1 MKKSVFAVLMFLW
14 VVFCGFAEENTYANR
29 NTALKYLKLAQDY
42 VLKSQWN
49 NVLSIA
55 EIGLTYDSS
64 LADLWYVKSIAQSQ
78 KNEKPYIIIENLEN
92 ALQKEWVSY
101 NPSGAKIMLAN
112 YYYNVVDYEKSLN
125 LLSDRSL
132 TLNSDALK
140 TSAKIYYQTGNLQ
153 KARETINTAWRMF
166 PLDVDFPLIFY
177 KFENPAQLSM
187 EATNSS
193 DEMFFELNKTF
204 LSLGFDY
211 VNGKNQVNPQFL
223 LLASSFADSD
233 MQNRL
238 LKVYKTQGIESPL
251 YPLKAFEA
259 GLISED
265 EAISSFFALSKD
277 NIDFNLLNQLFELM
291 PEEKYIS
298 IYSILDSFQ
307 GTLFFDN
314 NEDGFYELTCQ
325 YKNGRPFY
333 AEYEAKQDGIVNWT
347 SKFDYGAA
355 KEVYL
360 PQENFTL
367 RYEPYPY
374 LSTVEFENVDYNFIP
389 ESISW
394 LPFDVKLADFSSE
407 EYGFY
412 ILNPVDTSF
421 DSSNLYEKSSSVVT
435 YLSNKNQYGEDK
447 VKFSLSNGKFV
458 SGNYY
463 LDGNLYASA
472 VFENGLLI
480 FRNVDKDLNG
490 SFEITEVYKNDSN
503 DDTIDFYSLFGSFE
517 YGDNLRL
524 SNILVDI
531 NEDGEA
537 DYFENYNLDGS
548 FSKKWDVVQ
557 ENRDKDNIL
566 TSLIFDIP
574 LSENTVEI
582 NFIDEKPVNFLY
594 KNLIYPLMY
603 DSENDFYWLG
613 DIPSYAEELDY
624 QKIKQD
630 LIEKNTVYSVQ
641 IYKMDNNNYFYAVK
655 TFDFYFAQL
664 M

>member
-14 VVFCGFAEENTYANR
+14 VVFCGVAEENSYANR

-42 VLKSQWN
+42 VLKSQWE
-49 NVLSIA
+49 NVLSTA

-64 LADLWYVKSIAQSQ
+64 LADLWYVKSVAESQ

-92 ALQKEWVSY
+92 ALQREWVSY
-101 NPSGAKIMLAN
+101 NPSGAKVMLAN
-112 YYYNVVDYEKSLN
+112 YYYNVMDYEKSLN

-140 TSAKIYYQTGNLQ
+140 TSAKIYYQTGNVQ

-177 KFENPAQLSM
+177 KFENPDQLSM
-187 EATNSS
+187 EMTNSS

-223 LLASSFADSD
+223 LVASSFADKD
-233 MQNRL
+233 LQTKM

-259 GLISED
+259 ELISED
-265 EAISSFFALSKD
+265 EAISSFFTLSKGE
-277 NIDFNLLNQLFELM
+277 IDYNLLTQLFDLM

-307 GTLFFDN
+307 GTLLFDEN
-314 NEDGFYELTCQ
+314 QDGFYELTCE
-325 YKNGRPFY
+325 YKSGRPIY
-333 AEYEAKQDGIVNWT
+333 AEYEEKQDGIVKWI

-355 KEVYL
+355 QEVFLPKEKL
-360 PQENFTL
+360 TL
-367 RYEPYPY
+367 KYARYPY
-374 LSTVEFENVDYNFIP
+374 VSTVEYENMDYNFIP
-389 ESISW
+389 DSVSW
-394 LPFDVKLADFSSE
+394 LPFEVSVSDFSGN
-407 EYGFY
+407 EYDFY
-412 ILNPVDTSF
+412 IINPVDTTF

-435 YLSNKNQYGEDK
+435 YLSNKNKDGEDK
-447 VKFSLSNGKFV
+447 IRFTISNGKIV
-458 SGNYY
+458 SGNYF
-463 LDGNLYASA
+463 LEGNLYASA
-472 VFENGLLI
+472 VFENGSLI

-490 SFEITEVYKNDSN
+490 SFEITEIYKNDSN
-503 DDTIDFYSLFGSFE
+503 DETIDFYSLFGTFE
-517 YGDNLRL
+517 YDGNLRL
-524 SNILVDI
+524 SSIVVDTDDDDEI
-531 NEDGEA
+531 DF
-537 DYFENYNLDGS
+537 YENYGLDGS
-548 FSKKWDVVQ
+548 VSKKWNGIQ
-557 ENRDKDNIL
+557 ENRDKDNTLI
-566 TSLIFDIP
+566 SLVYDIP
-574 LSENTVEI
+574 LSENKVEI
-582 NFIDEKPVNFLY
+582 YFFDEKPMYFLY
-594 KNLIYPLMY
+594 KNLTYPLMY
-603 DSENDFYWLG
+603 DSEIDFYWLG

-630 LIEKNTVYSVQ
+630 LIEKDTVYSVK

-655 TFDFYFAQL
+655 TFDFYFAQQ